1 MAAGAGRKNGGD
13 HAHSLR
19 VSFEL
24 FPPRTPNAER
34 KFDATIDALARF
46 GPRFLSLTSGAGGSN
61 RGGTRDIV
69 RRLLEEASAPIA
81 AHLTCTGTSRAS
93 VDARA
98 RVYRELGVHHVVALR
113 GDPPRGETRFRPHP
127 DGYDC
132 AASLVE
138 RLRAIADFDIS
149 VAGYPETH
157 PEAASP
163 RADLE
168 YLKRKV
174 DAGANRVITQ
184 VFFDN
189 TDFLRFRDRATAIG
203 IDVPIVPGI
212 LPIADFAKVTRF
224 CRSCG
229 AGIPAWLGR
238 RFEGLEGNTD
248 TGAMIGAAIA
258 ARQCMQLR
266 AEGVDEF
273 HFYTMNRPDPSRAVC
288 RMLDL
293 QPDCGPAEAASDA
306 VTHMAATRSRPVR
319 TTP

>member
-1 MAAGAGRKNGGD
+1 MAAGSGRENGSER
-13 HAHSLR
+13 AHPLR

-24 FPPRTPNAER
+24 FPPRTPQAECR
-34 KFDATIDALARF
+34 LDATIDALARF
-46 GPRFLSLTSGAGGSN
+46 GPRFLSLTSGAGGSD
-61 RGGTRDIV
+61 RGGTYEMV
-69 RRLLEEASAPIA
+69 QRLLHEAAAPVA
-81 AHLTCTGTSRAS
+81 AHLTCMGASRTN
-93 VDARA
+93 VDALA
-98 RVYRELGVHHVVALR
+98 RSYREMGVQHVVALR
-113 GDPPRGETRFRPHP
+113 GDPPRGESRFRPHP

-138 RLRAIADFDIS
+138 GLRAIAGFDIS

-174 DAGANRVITQ
+174 DAGADRVITQ

-189 TDFLRFRDRATAIG
+189 EDFLRFRDRATAIG

-212 LPIADFAKVTRF
+212 LPIGDFAKVARF

-229 AGIPAWLGR
+229 AGIPDWLAR
-238 RFEGLEGNTD
+238 RFEGLDGNTD
-248 TGAMIGAAIA
+248 TTAMIGAAIA

-266 AEGVDEF
+266 AEGVNEF
-273 HFYTMNRPDPSRAVC
+273 HFYTMNRPDPTRAVC

-293 QPDCGPAEAASDA
+293 QPDCGQAAKAHEGSCA
-306 VTHMAATRSRPVR
+306 WQERAAGP
-319 TTP
+319 

>member
-1 MAAGAGRKNGGD
+1 MAAGFGRQHGSQ
-13 HAHSLR
+13 HAHPPR
-19 VSFEL
+19 MSFEL
-24 FPPRTPNAER
+24 FPPRSPRAER
-34 KFDATIDALARF
+34 ELDATIDVLACF
-46 GPRFLSLTSGAGGSN
+46 GPRFLSLTSGAGGSA
-61 RGGTRDIV
+61 RGDTYEMV
-69 RRLLEEASAPIA
+69 QRLLHEGSAPIA
-81 AHLTCTGTSRAS
+81 AHLTCMGASRAN
-93 VDARA
+93 VDALA
-98 RVYRELGVHHVVALR
+98 RSYREMGVQHVVALR
-113 GDPPRGETRFRPHP
+113 GDPPRGESRFRPHP

-138 RLRAIADFDIS
+138 GLRAIAGFDIS

-174 DAGANRVITQ
+174 DAGADRVITQ

-189 TDFLRFRDRATAIG
+189 EDFLRFRDRATAIG
-203 IDVPIVPGI
+203 IEVPIVPGI
-212 LPIADFAKVTRF
+212 LPIGDFAKVARF

-229 AGIPAWLGR
+229 AGIPGWLAR
-238 RFEGLEGNTD
+238 RFEGLEGNTN
-248 TGAMIGAAIA
+248 TTAMIGAATA

-273 HFYTMNRPDPSRAVC
+273 HFYTMNRPDPTRAVC

-293 QPDCGPAEAASDA
+293 QPDCGQAAKVHEGSCA
-306 VTHMAATRSRPVR
+306 WQERAAGP
-319 TTP
+319 

>member
-1 MAAGAGRKNGGD
+1 MAAGSGRTNGSD
-13 HAHSLR
+13 HACPLR

-24 FPPRTPNAER
+24 FPPRSPRAER
-34 KFDATIDALARF
+34 EFDATIDALARF
-46 GPRFLSLTSGAGGSN
+46 GPRFLSLTSGAGGSD
-61 RGGTRDIV
+61 RSGTRDSV
-69 RRLLEEASAPIA
+69 RRLMDEAPAPIA
-81 AHLTCTGTSRAS
+81 AHLTCIGASRAS

-113 GDPPRGETRFRPHP
+113 GDPPRGEGQFRPHP

-138 RLRAIADFDIS
+138 GLRAIADFDIS

-174 DAGANRVITQ
+174 DAGADRVITQ

-189 TDFLRFRDRATAIG
+189 ADFLRFRDRASAIG
-203 IDVPIVPGI
+203 IEVPIVPGI
-212 LPIADFAKVTRF
+212 LPIGDFAKVARF

-229 AGIPAWLGR
+229 AGIPDWLGR
-238 RFEGLEGNTD
+238 RFEGLDDNTD
-248 TGAMIGAAIA
+248 TTAMIGAAIA
-258 ARQCMQLR
+258 ARQCMHLR
-266 AEGVDEF
+266 DEGIDEF
-273 HFYTMNRPDPSRAVC
+273 HFYTMNRPDPTRAVC

-293 QPDCGPAEAASDA
+293 QPDRGQTGPVHEGACAWQERAAG
-306 VTHMAATRSRPVR
+306 P
-319 TTP
+319 